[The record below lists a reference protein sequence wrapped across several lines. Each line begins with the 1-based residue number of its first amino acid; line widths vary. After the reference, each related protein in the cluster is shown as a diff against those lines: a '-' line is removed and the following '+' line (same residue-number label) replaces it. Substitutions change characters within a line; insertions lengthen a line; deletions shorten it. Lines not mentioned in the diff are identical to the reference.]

1 MNLSL
6 ISRGWAVLKAGR
18 EVANPTA
25 WKQGQVTVNA
35 VTAFIAAALLLLKGT
50 KYDPKMDDATIAY
63 IAGGIY
69 GVVNWLCTVV
79 STDKIGFTGRASVA
93 GPAGNASAS
102 EQGPLAAQAGAA
114 GPDAKPADPL
124 RAGPDPANPTSG
136 YLPG

>member
-6 ISRGWAVLKAGR
+6 ISRAWAVLKAGR

-35 VTAFIAAALLLLKGT
+35 VTTFIAAALLLLKGT
-50 KYDPKMDDATIAY
+50 KYDPHMDDTAIAY
-63 IAGGIY
+63 VAGGIY

-79 STDKIGFTGRASVA
+79 STDKIGFTGRPNPDAA
-93 GPAGNASAS
+93 PAAATRAIV
-102 EQGPLAAQAGAA
+102 AAQVGSTSA
-114 GPDAKPADPL
+114 DAKPAAEVRD
-124 RAGPDPANPTSG
+124 GPDTSNPSSS